1 MVAAFI
7 SRFLARVRA
16 PGSISSTIRAFARD
30 GAWADDD
37 CSLAEARTEA
47 ARCRALVKDKIDPI
61 EARKEARR
69 IVTATTL
76 HAGVVTWIRC

>member
-1 MVAAFI
+1 MN
-7 SRFLARVRA
+7 
-16 PGSISSTIRAFARD
+16 
-30 GAWADDD
+30 
-37 CSLAEARTEA
+37 
-47 ARCRALVKDKIDPI
+47 DKIDPI

>member
-1 MVAAFI
+1 MGLGPMTTVSF
-7 SRFLARVRA
+7 
-16 PGSISSTIRAFARD
+16 
-30 GAWADDD
+30 
-37 CSLAEARTEA
+37 AEARTEA

-69 IVTATTL
+69 TVTATTL